1 MLETRKQTDTVTIT
15 EDFAQF
21 AETFKFSVDILKDS
35 MSPQTRRRVPAPP
48 RFIER
53 LKHAP
58 ELVIIKHAF

>member
-21 AETFKFSVDILKDS
+21 AETFKFSVDIFKES
-35 MSPQTRRRVPAPP
+35 MSPQTRHRVPDPP

-53 LKHAP
+53 LTHGP
-58 ELVIIKHAF
+58 EA